1 MQHNIR
7 EPDYLRHWYSVWG
20 NCGSQMLLLQQLHNQ
35 ECKLMQQQ
43 LGSYGQST
51 PPIQKWTFPSSAIFS
66 HPPNIISYG
75 IPRSPLRIL
84 ANRIVGSFFGG
95 SKLYNIIWLKSPI
108 NYPKLSHFK
117 IACRTHIEE
126 NKIYWKRQAMKR
138 WPNYWKSWR
147 PHGTGDITCQEPSTI
162 LCIHTSM
169 SRWVIPRFCFF
180 YVGEGDREGGLL
192 CSSNT
197 TAHAI

>member
-1 MQHNIR
+1 MGVFIIISH
-7 EPDYLRHWYSVWG
+7 
-20 NCGSQMLLLQQLHNQ
+20 
-35 ECKLMQQQ
+35 
-43 LGSYGQST
+43 
-51 PPIQKWTFPSSAIFS
+51 FS

-147 PHGTGDITCQEPSTI
+147 PHGTGDTTCQEPSTI
-162 LCIHTSM
+162 LCIHTTTPQIKK
-169 SRWVIPRFCFF
+169 WRFCQKRFAELSRLA
-180 YVGEGDREGGLL
+180 YHLGGSHKNVIE
-192 CSSNT
+192 C
-197 TAHAI
+197 IPKKPKGY

>member
-1 MQHNIR
+1 MGVFIIISH
-7 EPDYLRHWYSVWG
+7 
-20 NCGSQMLLLQQLHNQ
+20 
-35 ECKLMQQQ
+35 
-43 LGSYGQST
+43 
-51 PPIQKWTFPSSAIFS
+51 FS

-162 LCIHTSM
+162 LCTHTTTPQIKK
-169 SRWVIPRFCFF
+169 WRFCQERFAELSRLA
-180 YVGEGDREGGLL
+180 YHLGGSHKNVIE
-192 CSSNT
+192 C
-197 TAHAI
+197 IPKKPKGY